1 MQIINRRP
9 NIKEDICYKI
19 NSKGFICDVSKDDV
33 LKISAPFEEL
43 KKEGK
48 SISNVDDLTR
58 TSEIVRQKHIAKMKL
73 LRRQQNGGY
82 VFIGSLTCAG
92 TFLIGAII
100 FLVIKFML
108 TK

>member
-19 NSKGFICDVSKDDV
+19 NSKCFICDVSKDDV

-48 SISNVDDLTR
+48 SISNIDDLTR
-58 TSEIVRQKHIAKMKL
+58 TSELVRQRNIAKIKL
-73 LRRQQNGGY
+73 LRRQQSGGY
-82 VFIGSLTCAG
+82 VIIGGLTCVG

-108 TK
+108 IK